1 MAEVLLSPLVDF
13 LFKRIFG
20 DEKNADL
27 LIHFL
32 NAVFEET
39 GEPLVESVE
48 ILNPYIDKDAVTD
61 KMSVL
66 DIRARAQA
74 RTLVNIEVQIRDEKD
89 MRERTLY
96 YWAKLYEEQLAEG
109 NQYQALH
116 KAITVNI
123 LKFNEMDNKRYHN
136 VFHVREDTDGSLLTD
151 RLEVHFLELPKLEHQ
166 AMGVEPRLVR
176 WLTFLTMRSK
186 EQLAELVKGD
196 VVMEKAM
203 TTLEFL
209 SQDKQTRMLY
219 EARQK
224 ALHDYAS
231 AIGNAEQRGLE
242 QGIEQGIE
250 RGIEQGIERGI
261 EQGIGKGKLEAA
273 KNIARAL
280 LAAGV
285 DWDIIAKTT
294 GLSRE
299 QIEEG

>member
-1 MAEVLLSPLVDF
+1 MEEVLLSPLVDF

-48 ILNPYIDKDAVTD
+48 ILNPYIDKDAMTD

-66 DIRARAQA
+66 DIRARTQA
-74 RTLVNIEVQIRDEKD
+74 RTLVNIEVQIRDEGD

-96 YWAKLYEEQLAEG
+96 YWAKLYEGQLAEG
-109 NQYQALH
+109 NRYHALH

-123 LKFNEMDNKRYHN
+123 LKFNEIGNERYHN

-151 RLEVHFLELPKLEHQ
+151 RLEIHFLELPKLRHQ
-166 AMGVEPRLVR
+166 AIGVEQRLVR
-176 WLTFLTMRSK
+176 WLTFLTVRSK
-186 EQLAELVKGD
+186 ERMAELVKGD
-196 VVMEKAM
+196 AVMEKAM
-203 TTLEFL
+203 TTLEVL
-209 SQDKQTRMLY
+209 SQDERTRMLY

-231 AIGNAEQRGLE
+231 AIGNAE
-242 QGIEQGIE
+242 E
-250 RGIEQGIERGI
+250 RGIEKGIEMGI
-261 EQGIGKGKLEAA
+261 GKGMEMGIGKGKLEAA
-273 KNIARAL
+273 KSIARAL
-280 LAAGV
+280 LASGI

-294 GLSRE
+294 GLSKE

>member
-1 MAEVLLSPLVDF
+1 MEL
-13 LFKRIFG
+13 G
-20 DEKNADL
+20 NA
-27 LIHFL
+27 
-32 NAVFEET
+32 
-39 GEPLVESVE
+39 
-48 ILNPYIDKDAVTD
+48 
-61 KMSVL
+61 
-66 DIRARAQA
+66 
-74 RTLVNIEVQIRDEKD
+74 
-89 MRERTLY
+89 
-96 YWAKLYEEQLAEG
+96 
-109 NQYQALH
+109 
-116 KAITVNI
+116 
-123 LKFNEMDNKRYHN
+123 RYHN

-250 RGIEQGIERGI
+250 RGIEQGI
-261 EQGIGKGKLEAA
+261 GKGKLEAA